1 MATVANYKHTPG
13 QWRTER
19 DRCHFDTLSTVMA
32 GDRGRLIVQ
41 IGGKSTV
48 AEQEANAR
56 LIAAAPELLAA
67 LVTIVDGDMTTDAA
81 AMAAADAARAAIALA
96 TGAA

>member
-1 MATVANYKHTPG
+1 MSGHTPG
-13 QWRTER
+13 TWRTER

-56 LIAAAPELLAA
+56 LIAAAPDLLAA
-67 LVTIVDGDMTTDAA
+67 CELVAQSALRNLAYD
-81 AMAAADAARAAIALA
+81 RCLAAIVKA
-96 TGAA
+96 TGT